1 MASLIVRNLDDSVK
15 EALAERARLQGRSME
30 AEVRDILHRAVA
42 PTNPLEE
49 LHRLVTEA
57 GANVELEL
65 PERVVEEREVE
76 LS

>member
-1 MASLIVRNLDDSVK
+1 MASLIVRNLDERVK

-49 LHRLVTEA
+49 LHQLVSRA
-57 GANVELEL
+57 DASVDLEL
-65 PERVVEEREVE
+65 PDRVIDERKVDF
-76 LS
+76 S

>member
-1 MASLIVRNLDDSVK
+1 MASLIVRNLDERVK

-49 LHRLVTEA
+49 LHQLVSRA
-57 GANVELEL
+57 DASVDLEL
-65 PERVVEEREVE
+65 PDRVIDEREVDF
-76 LS
+76 S